1 MMARVRPMDESKKT
15 DQSKCPHP
23 RVETLGM
30 RAPVA
35 RGAKAFSADNP
46 PPRSSGR
53 PKGARNK
60 VGGDLKGLILQAA
73 LETGFIRKN
82 DEGEMI
88 GTGEEGIK
96 GYLKWAA
103 INRADRFLA
112 LLSRVIPFHLTADLT
127 HRMLTQTEAE
137 TELMQLGLPVGLL
150 ESLRAQNLHLPPER
164 LDDDE
169 SPENPYAPKVVDVTP
184 ES

>member
-35 RGAKAFSADNP
+35 RGAKPFSADNP

-103 INRADRFLA
+103 
-112 LLSRVIPFHLTADLT
+112 T
-127 HRMLTQTEAE
+127 
-137 TELMQLGLPVGLL
+137 
-150 ESLRAQNLHLPPER
+150 
-164 LDDDE
+164 
-169 SPENPYAPKVVDVTP
+169 
-184 ES
+184 